1 MQIQRRPNADLYEV
15 TFGGK
20 DHSPIVFYTTKSIA
34 LPHGGRL
41 LFDGFITKYKGKEAE
56 FFGKFFKEN
65 GIHDL
70 LEEALEW
77 DGCWAIIYINQNGT
91 VYCFTDPLG
100 KKQLY
105 YNKRGDIC
113 SQIKPLVSKEEEFE
127 LDYLYL
133 GAIQKWGYNIDELTP
148 FTSVKR
154 VMPGKLYMFMGGTLQ
169 NATSECYFD
178 WRWGASKLPP
188 ESLRT
193 LVRNSV
199 VEYTQAIPKSEKN
212 IAVLLS
218 GGIDSSVVACLAV
231 GALGKENVKG
241 LMMPSQFSSDSS
253 VEDAKELADR
263 LGIEYSVL
271 PITAAYDA
279 IMDTLKPVT
288 GGTEFDST
296 EENIQSRIRTVL
308 LMALQNKDGY
318 ILLNSSNKSENALGW
333 CTLYGDT
340 AGAFSPTGDLYKS
353 EIYDLARYINVAFDN
368 VIPEEILKKEPSSEL
383 RPNHKDSDILPPYE
397 VVDAILYRMIEKGEH
412 REEIINAGFDQEVV
426 ELIHTMVMRNVK
438 KRYQYPPV
446 LRLSTCSFRHECL
459 FPLVNKYGY

>member
-1 MQIQRRPNADLYEV
+1 MQIQRRPDADLYEV

-34 LPHGGRL
+34 LPHGERL

-65 GIHDL
+65 GIRDL
-70 LEEALEW
+70 LGEAQEW

-113 SQIKPLVSKEEEFE
+113 SQIKFLISKEEFE

-133 GAIQKWGYNIDELTP
+133 GAIQKWGYNVDDLTP

-169 NATSECYFD
+169 NVTSECYFD
-178 WRWGASKLPP
+178 WRWGATKLSP

-193 LVRNSV
+193 LIRNSV

-218 GGIDSSVVACLAV
+218 GGIDSSIISYELLQAQKDGRALEGKTLRFYTINNQEDAPFVELFAKRFGIKVKSLSYDMKTV
-231 GALGKENVKG
+231 RLDEALGINETPVDLGSMVPNQ
-241 LMMPSQFSSDSS
+241 LMFKAIPEKVIFTGDGPDEMFGGYRRIDEYDSQKSD
-253 VEDAKELADR
+253 VFHELSFYHLPR
-263 LGIEYSVL
+263 LEKAASHFKKDLRCPWLSYDIVRYALSL
-271 PITAAYDA
+271 PFEGRKHKAPIKAAY
-279 IMDTLKPVT
+279 
-288 GGTEFDST
+288 
-296 EENIQSRIRTVL
+296 
-308 LMALQNKDGY
+308 
-318 ILLNSSNKSENALGW
+318 
-333 CTLYGDT
+333 
-340 AGAFSPTGDLYKS
+340 AG
-353 EIYDLARYINVAFDN
+353 I
-368 VIPEEILKKEPSSEL
+368 IPEEIISRPKLPLKNDEL
-383 RPNHKDSDILPPYE
+383 RADPI
-397 VVDAILYRMIEKGEH
+397 AYRRKLVETFVNLIE
-412 REEIINAGFDQEVV
+412 A
-426 ELIHTMVMRNVK
+426 
-438 KRYQYPPV
+438 
-446 LRLSTCSFRHECL
+446 
-459 FPLVNKYGY
+459 